1 METCK
6 VIYSPGKFNNVIH
19 PSSFLSPELGDYA
32 LIREGLAGKII
43 VPGMAKEKIVLEEI
57 NMCQNVIEDHHIQPI
72 RVIVIVKRD
81 GWAGIDYRLIGITGI
96 KFILTLLL
104 EDFHIMDPVILD
116 RIEFNPSTANIFR
129 KLHVK
134 KGSNNEELV
143 LELIE
148 EAQRISRPRAMYTI
162 AGIEKRDKTGIVL
175 GGIRMESRVM
185 SVNLSDV
192 HRVFPYLTTSG
203 REMFEWTQAKGDILE
218 KYYAE
223 YGAPLVE
230 DLITSSD
237 PLDTVVHRFL
247 QEIAGFV
254 VDKSWPGGCFAI
266 NSVVDCANHSTSLEA
281 LGPAIH
287 EMRRAALVQ
296 RFCAAQ
302 NQGELSGNADPAALG
317 EFFAGQ
323 VLALGVMGSGGAN
336 LKSLN
341 QLIDVAMTALP
352 TEKER

>member
-1 METCK
+1 MKRGRPRKTDPEEALETAMK
-6 VIYSPGKFNNVIH
+6 VFWKQGFDGTSMND
-19 PSSFLSPELGDYA
+19 LSA
-32 LIREGLAGKII
+32 ST
-43 VPGMAKEKIVLEEI
+43 GMAKPGLYATFGDK
-57 NMCQNVIEDHHIQPI
+57 
-72 RVIVIVKRD
+72 
-81 GWAGIDYRLIGITGI
+81 
-96 KFILTLLL
+96 
-104 EDFHIMDPVILD
+104 
-116 RIEFNPSTANIFR
+116 
-129 KLHVK
+129 
-134 KGSNNEELV
+134 
-143 LELIE
+143 
-148 EAQRISRPRAMYTI
+148 EAVY
-162 AGIEKRDKTGIVL
+162 
-175 GGIRMESRVM
+175 
-185 SVNLSDV
+185 
-192 HRVFPYLTTSG
+192 
-203 REMFEWTQAKGDILE
+203 AKALE

-247 QEIAGFV
+247 REIAGFV

-266 NSVVDCANHSTSLEA
+266 NSVVNCANHSTSLEA

-296 RFCAAQ
+296 RFFAAQ
-302 NQGELSGNADPAALG
+302 NQGELPGNADPAALG